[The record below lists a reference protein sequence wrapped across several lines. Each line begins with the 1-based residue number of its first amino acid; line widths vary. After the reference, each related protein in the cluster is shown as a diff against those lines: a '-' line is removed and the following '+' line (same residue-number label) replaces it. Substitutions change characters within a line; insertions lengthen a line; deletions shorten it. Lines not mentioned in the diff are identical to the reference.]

1 MHNYTKTNY
10 TLTVEMNSKHTH
22 SNLWGPAC
30 VSSQVTVIGHR
41 DIKNACTESPIRQ
54 ILMILYKKDGRNR
67 LSLPV
72 LWREEWRVAAFPT
85 EPKDTAN
92 DMSLA
97 NKQTFFI
104 VCPTQTG
111 TEIHKI
117 MFTEV
122 TNQASQRSRLLL
134 VIRRSAGLRHFAL
147 DCLWMLPTYNVSNRN
162 MKLKSIISF
171 INYSAVTVDAALIKD
186 DQLVF
191 FKGSSLKK
199 QIFAKPWTEGRH
211 RGQV

>member
-22 SNLWGPAC
+22 TPSNLWGPAC

-72 LWREEWRVAAFPT
+72 LWGEEWRVAAFPT
-85 EPKDTAN
+85 EPKDSAN

-104 VCPTQTG
+104 VCPTQNG
-111 TEIHKI
+111 TKIHKMKI
-117 MFTEV
+117 IL
-122 TNQASQRSRLLL
+122 SPWSCLPRSR
-134 VIRRSAGLRHFAL
+134 
-147 DCLWMLPTYNVSNRN
+147 
-162 MKLKSIISF
+162 
-171 INYSAVTVDAALIKD
+171 IKRA
-186 DQLVF
+186 
-191 FKGSSLKK
+191 KGVASCWWL
-199 QIFAKPWTEGRH
+199 EGV
-211 RGQV
+211 QV